1 MAGESVLHFTDDNF
15 ETDVL
20 GSETPVLVDF
30 WAEWC
35 MPCKMLAPTVD
46 ELAREYDGKVKF
58 GKVDID
64 ADRKIASQYG
74 IQNIPTV
81 LIFSGGQ
88 LVKTFVGLTSKKDLK
103 AALDAL

>member
-1 MAGESVLHFTDDNF
+1 MAAENVVHFTDDNF

-20 GSETPVLVDF
+20 GSNIPVLVDF

-35 MPCKMLAPTVD
+35 MPCKMLAPTID
-46 ELAREYDGKVKF
+46 ELAGEYDGKVKF

-64 ADRKIASQYG
+64 SDRKIASQYG
-74 IQNIPTV
+74 IQNIPTL
-81 LIFSGGQ
+81 LIFSGGE
-88 LVKTFVGLTSKKDLK
+88 LVKTFVGMTGKKDIK